1 MSVGSSGICLSCRPG
16 ERSARRTHWYIGVLI
31 RQQGLLFIMRLSSAG
46 TARDALPHDGCCVL
60 DPILCLLQG
69 VPLPIR
75 MH

>member
-16 ERSARRTHWYIGVLI
+16 ERSARRTHRYIGVLI